1 MCIEI
6 KYVRFLFNMFLCVF
20 INVYMYY
27 LKKIYLKYIIKCK
40 KWLNVLFEFFCILKV
55 VWMIYSKF

>member
-27 LKKIYLKYIIKCK
+27 LKEIYLKYIIKCK

-55 VWMIYSKF
+55 V